1 LWSHDEALDA
11 IAEDAASMQADVG
24 RQWRPL
30 QDTTNDPI
38 INERRPQPWRSWQR
52 SEDYYT
58 EGLLIWL
65 DADSLIRETTHG
77 QKSMNDFARA
87 FFGVDDGQI
96 TVLPYRFEDV
106 VKTLND
112 IMPFD
117 WKTFLRTRLDGISAS
132 PPLDG
137 ITRGGYKLVYTE
149 KPSAFLKSIEGRRKG
164 HDYTWS
170 VGFSLGS
177 GGTVSGVLWNSPAFR
192 AGLVRGSKL
201 IAVNGISYEDS
212 SDLTDAIKLA
222 KTSKAPI
229 ELLVQDDRHF
239 RTLQLDYHDGLRYP
253 HLERVAGKPAL
264 LDDLL
269 AALK

>member
-1 LWSHDEALDA
+1 VLDA
-11 IAEDAASMQADVG
+11 IAFDAASMQAEVG
-24 RQWRPL
+24 RIWRPL

-38 INERRPQPWRSWQR
+38 INERRPQPWRSWER

-77 QKSMNDFARA
+77 QKSMNDFAHA
-87 FFGVDDGQI
+87 FFSMDDGSF
-96 TVLPYRFEDV
+96 TTLPYTFDDV
-106 VKTLND
+106 VKALNGV
-112 IMPFD
+112 MPYD
-117 WKTFLRTRLDGISAS
+117 WAGFLRTRLDRTVAE

-137 ITRGGYKLVYTE
+137 ITRGGYKLVFTD
-149 KPSAFLKSIEGRRKG
+149 KQSAFSKSVETRRKG
-164 HDYTWS
+164 HDFTYS
-170 VGFSLGS
+170 VGLSIGS
-177 GGTVSGVLWNSPAFR
+177 GGSVTNVIWNSPAFH
-192 AGLVRGSKL
+192 AGLVRGSKI
-201 IAVNGISYEDS
+201 IAVNGISYEDAM
-212 SDLTDAIKLA
+212 DLTAAIKLA

-239 RTLQLDYHDGLRYP
+239 RTLQIDYHDGLRYP
-253 HLERVAGKPAL
+253 HLERVANKPAL